1 MGGRLRPESPAGIER
16 KTQIKMSSYLKNKS
30 RRFLIKIVH
39 SIFRDPSVKKAL
51 WEITNR
57 PIIDYD
63 TVDFKTIV
71 ADPWRQ
77 LWSYVGWQTAEFID
91 KNMINIPV
99 YENSRKLLESALS
112 RVKVDGLYLEFGAG
126 HKALSINFIAER
138 IDKII
143 HGFDSFEGLPEDW
156 FGRET
161 KGRYTTHGQL
171 PNVRENVKLHVGLFE
186 QTLPDF
192 IKTHNGQ
199 IAFMHIDCDLYA
211 STKTVF
217 DILENRIN
225 SGTVMQFDEYFNY
238 PGWKNHEFKAFQ
250 EFITKSGL
258 KYEYL
263 GYSTQFSVSVIIK

>member
-1 MGGRLRPESPAGIER
+1 V
-16 KTQIKMSSYLKNKS
+16 N
-30 RRFLIKIVH
+30 
-39 SIFRDPSVKKAL
+39 SILWDPSVKKTL

-57 PIIDYD
+57 PIINYD
-63 TVDFKTIV
+63 KVDMKPIV
-71 ADPWRQ
+71 ANTWMQ
-77 LWSYVGWQTAEFID
+77 LWSYAGWQTAEFIE
-91 KNMINIPV
+91 KNMISIPV
-99 YENSRKLLESALS
+99 YNGSRKLLEYALS

-126 HKALSINFIAER
+126 HKAASINFIAER

-156 FGRET
+156 FGPLT
-161 KGRYTTHGQL
+161 KGRFTTHGQL

-192 IKTHNGQ
+192 VKTHNGQ
-199 IAFMHIDCDLYA
+199 VAFMHIDCDLYA

-217 DILENRIN
+217 DFLENRIN

-238 PGWKNHEFKAFQ
+238 PGWKNNEFKAFQ

-258 KYEYL
+258 RYEYL
-263 GYSTQFSVSVIIK
+263 GYDTHFSVAVIIK